1 MKFASEDVAQQ
12 KFETAFRGYDREQV
26 REFLTVLAAHLSD
39 YVSEN
44 RRLNRENET
53 LAKELAEFRR
63 RERSLQDALEMAKS
77 TADEVRDRAE
87 REAGVVRA
95 QAEVEAERKIAEA
108 ERVIAAARGSLQ
120 ALKEQ
125 RRRVVAE
132 MRATL
137 EMHLHLIASQKLPD
151 YLFDESSDGEV
162 EESQADEDDSF
173 EPRDTVP
180 GIT

>member
-12 KFETAFRGYDREQV
+12 KFETVFRGYDREQV

-39 YVSEN
+39 YVAEN
-44 RRLNRENET
+44 RRLNKENET
-53 LAKELAEFRR
+53 LARELAEFRR
-63 RERSLQDALEMAKS
+63 RERSLQDALEMAKN
-77 TADEVRDRAE
+77 TADELRERAE
-87 REAGVVRA
+87 READKLRA
-95 QAEVEAERKIAEA
+95 QAELDAERKITEA
-108 ERVIAAARGSLQ
+108 QRVVAAAQGSLQ
-120 ALKEQ
+120 SLKDQ

-137 EMHLHLIASQKLPD
+137 EMHLHLIDSQKLPD
-151 YLFDESSDGEV
+151 YLLDDDSDASLA
-162 EESQADEDDSF
+162 EESESDEDF